1 MNKNEKKIDKL
12 DKSVSRRTFLKTA
25 AAGAA
30 VAAVGFPAIVRSAQD
45 LKIVMRDPG
54 GPFAP
59 GFAEAFYKPFFEIRL
74 VNPLGKQYECPNCK
88 QQHCDNCKL

>member
-45 LKIVMRDPG
+45 LKIVMKI
-54 GPFAP
+54 
-59 GFAEAFYKPFFEIRL
+59 YIYTMEIW
-74 VNPLGKQYECPNCK
+74 KTY
-88 QQHCDNCKL
+88 HH